1 MEIRPA
7 SEGFRLAPTPAAPR
21 LARQRVSEA
30 CAGLGDE
37 QRAAA
42 VLLTSELVANAFRH
56 PDSDDAPAGTEIEVR
71 IHRTDRVFRV
81 EVRDHD
87 SRPLPRVRPPTTP
100 REGGMGLYIVDEL
113 ADAWGVRHDLPGE
126 GKVVWFEIRLPD
138 AD

>member
-1 MEIRPA
+1 LEIRPP
-7 SEGFRLAPTPAAPR
+7 SEGFLLAPTPAAPR

-56 PDSDDAPAGTEIEVR
+56 PESDAPAGTEIEVR
-71 IHRTDRVFRV
+71 IQRTDRVFRV

-87 SRPLPRVRPPTTP
+87 ARPLPRVRPPTTP

-113 ADAWGVRHDLPGE
+113 ADAWGVRHDLPAGE
-126 GKVVWFEIRLPD
+126 GKVVWFEIRLLD